1 MYHFDCLI
9 CFFFGNNL
17 DLSKINRTVKAKKNT
32 LFLGNAR
39 AFLIIFRKWNLLFL
53 IILAASVCLPR
64 RSRPVINQ
72 RCGASYIR
80 SLMDDPGL
88 ASTTQPLAALYQL
101 IALTLLIIFEYLI
114 LFTSMGIGHFYIS
127 LPDEQLE

>member
-9 CFFFGNNL
+9 CFFL
-17 DLSKINRTVKAKKNT
+17 ETTLIYQKSIELSKQKKNT
-32 LFLGNAR
+32 VFGKRAR
-39 AFLIIFRKWNLLFL
+39 FSYYFSKMESTFL